1 MTNPELEKLLKSA
14 AIPERDADYWEQFPK
29 RVMAE
34 ARRRSSQSPANTG
47 NQVPGFY
54 WWLRRFAALTT
65 GPALAC
71 VAIWIAMGIW
81 HGRHPASLEDPQLAA
96 LGKCFHEIQSLFP
109 NQVEAVVFEKSGAR
123 MELAKAANVPASQ
136 PLYLKI
142 SGPGGSVRMVTF
154 SGQQVKVN
162 GDVCEVL
169 VDRQGEVLVVGA
181 HWVWS
186 SSKPAGKSGGYLIE
200 ARVLRET

>member
-1 MTNPELEKLLKSA
+1 MTNPELEKILKSGVV
-14 AIPERDADYWEQFPK
+14 PERDADYWEQFPK

-34 ARRRSSQSPANTG
+34 ARRRDSETPANTG
-47 NQVPGFY
+47 SKIPAFY
-54 WWLRRFAALTT
+54 WSLRRIATLAA

-71 VAIWIAMGIW
+71 VLIWLALGIW
-81 HGRHPASLEDPQLAA
+81 HSRHPASLKDPQLAA
-96 LGKCFHEIQSLFP
+96 IEKCFSEIRSLFP
-109 NQVEAVVFEKSGAR
+109 NQVEAVVFEESGAR
-123 MELAKAANVPASQ
+123 MELAKAANIPASQ

-142 SGPGGSVRMVTF
+142 SGPAGSMRVVTF

-169 VDRQGEVLVVGA
+169 VDRQGEVLVVGE

-186 SSKPAGKSGGYLIE
+186 SSKPAGKSGGYRIE
-200 ARVLRET
+200 ARLLRET